1 MGVVF
6 RGFDPSIARPVA
18 IKVIRPQHL
27 ATPELG
33 EEARTRFSREANA
46 AGRLSHPNIV
56 TIYQL
61 GEDRGYQYMA
71 MEYVDGAPLNKT
83 MRGGVPMDP
92 VAVLDLLRQAADGL
106 DHAHEQ
112 GVVHRD
118 IKPANIM
125 VRPDGKIKIADFG
138 IARVAS
144 QTLTRTGTTLGTP
157 AYMAPEQ
164 IRGVKVDGRA
174 DQFSLAV
181 LTYQML
187 AGQRPF
193 EAPTEQQLIFEIMES
208 APKPI
213 HELNPSLPVSCDAV
227 LQRSLAKDPAARYA
241 SCGEFSRALAQSFVP
256 EPKPAVVAKA
266 AKSGLGKW
274 LGAVFALAA
283 LAAVFFFAGRGQ
295 TPGAGTPVTPAV
307 GAGTDSPA
315 AAKPSLA
322 KAAAQSVTPSRPVHR
337 TSTSSS
343 AAAPQDLKQK
353 QAAETPEQTEGRRVR
368 EQKTLELEATRA
380 QLKTQLDKAQR
391 ELDELRGH
399 DNDGSPDLEAAASLV
414 QKLRDRIGDIT
425 AQIQQLKTP
434 AAN

>member
-83 MRGGVPMDP
+83 MSAGVAMNSTT
-92 VAVLDLLRQAADGL
+92 VLDIVRQMADGL

-125 VRPDGKIKIADFG
+125 VRPDGKVKIADFG

-164 IRGVKVDGRA
+164 ILGHKVDGRA
-174 DQFSLAV
+174 DQFALAV
-181 LTYQML
+181 LSYQML
-187 AGQRPF
+187 AGQKPF

-208 APKPI
+208 TPKPI
-213 HELNPSLPVSCDAV
+213 HELNPSLPASCDAV
-227 LQRSLAKDPAARYA
+227 LQRGLAKDPAARYA
-241 SCGEFSRALAQSFVP
+241 SCSELARALAQSFVV
-256 EPKPAVVAKA
+256 EAKPAVVAA
-266 AKSGLGKW
+266 PAKGGIGKW

-283 LAAVFFFAGRGQ
+283 LAAVFFFVGRGGQ
-295 TPGAGTPVTPAV
+295 PPGAAATPAMASPPVAKTAPLKAAGPPVTPAK
-307 GAGTDSPA
+307 PA
-315 AAKPSLA
+315 H
-322 KAAAQSVTPSRPVHR
+322 VVRV
-337 TSTSSS
+337 SSEAVAS
-343 AAAPQDLKQK
+343 EDKMRK
-353 QAAETPEQTEGRRVR
+353 QAAETPEQAEGRRLR
-368 EQKTLELEATRA
+368 EQKILELAATQA
-380 QLKTQLDKAQR
+380 QLQTQLDKTQR
-391 ELDELRGH
+391 DLDALREREKDSNPDVVAAAGLVEKLRG
-399 DNDGSPDLEAAASLV
+399 
-414 QKLRDRIGDIT
+414 RIGDISK
-425 AQIQQLKTP
+425 QIQQLKTP